1 MNDKDSW
8 AVYLGCLLFAAL
20 IAAGM
25 ALAAGSGMMR

>member
-8 AVYLGCLLFAAL
+8 AVYLGCLLIAVL